1 MRPALRAIRIG
12 RVLLRYRLDDLA
24 HGTPASRD
32 GFSLVGETGRDGNAG
47 RGDNHE
53 RGAREWVMGSDHHTP
68 LHTSPADEDIDARH
82 QQQQQQ
88 QQQD

>member
-1 MRPALRAIRIG
+1 
-12 RVLLRYRLDDLA
+12 
-24 HGTPASRD
+24 
-32 GFSLVGETGRDGNAG
+32 
-47 RGDNHE
+47 
-53 RGAREWVMGSDHHTP
+53 MGSEHHTP